1 MPVVRTLKH
10 GVQERD
16 LGHGKLLASS
26 FLKNGLTEDHC
37 QNHHLLT
44 PRRMIALQLE
54 ELHIRTR
61 QLLNALE
68 LRSSRR
74 MVCERGL
81 QMPSSYFART
91 S

>member
-16 LGHGKLLASS
+16 LGHGELLASS
-26 FLKNGLTEDHC
+26 FLKSRLTEDHC

-44 PRRMIALQLE
+44 SRIMITFQME